1 MVVQAM
7 RPLVE
12 RSAGRTKATST
23 CAIDDDDDY
32 FDDHMMIKMTNQH
45 PEDGGRGGRHP
56 SCEDTQSLNKVLII
70 TMILAFMAMK
80 KFIAMCK
87 SLFFI
92 STKCHKLSP
101 SCAVLQRLQ

>member
-32 FDDHMMIKMTNQH
+32 FDDDKDDKSA
-45 PEDGGRGGRHP
+45 PGGRR
-56 SCEDTQSLNKVLII
+56 TRR
-70 TMILAFMAMK
+70 
-80 KFIAMCK
+80 
-87 SLFFI
+87 
-92 STKCHKLSP
+92 SP
-101 SCAVLQRLQ
+101 S

>member
-23 CAIDDDDDY
+23 CAIDDDGDYDGDY
-32 FDDHMMIKMTNQH
+32 FDDDMMIKMTNQH

-56 SCEDTQSLNKVLII
+56 SCEDTQSLNKV
-70 TMILAFMAMK
+70 
-80 KFIAMCK
+80 
-87 SLFFI
+87 
-92 STKCHKLSP
+92 
-101 SCAVLQRLQ
+101 